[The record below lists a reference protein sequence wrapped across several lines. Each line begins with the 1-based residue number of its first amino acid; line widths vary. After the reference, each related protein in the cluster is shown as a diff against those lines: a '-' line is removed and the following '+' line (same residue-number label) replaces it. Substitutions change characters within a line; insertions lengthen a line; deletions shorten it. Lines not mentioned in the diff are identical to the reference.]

1 MNGAPK
7 GSLEDIL
14 DYRFRNPRL
23 IERALTHTSLRQSK
37 SDPSYERLEFLG
49 DRVLGLLVAELLM
62 QRFPRSV
69 EGKLAARLA
78 TLASGRTLA
87 DVARSIGLEAH
98 VQVGQGETAAGTH
111 RRGSVL
117 ADCLEAVIGAVYR
130 DGGLDEARRLVWRLW
145 EPLIDEVEPRV
156 AKTELQ
162 EWLQKQGLPLPVYE
176 VVRREG
182 PAHKPLFT
190 IELTV
195 PGREPI
201 RATGASKRA
210 AEQEAAA
217 MMLDQIEGVQ

>member
-1 MNGAPK
+1 MNAAPPRT
-7 GSLEDIL
+7 LEDIL

-23 IERALTHTSLRQSK
+23 IERALTHTSVRQSK
-37 SDPSYERLEFLG
+37 TDPSYERLEFLG

-62 QRFPRSV
+62 QRFPQSV

-78 TLASGRTLA
+78 ALASGRTLA
-87 DVARSIGLEAH
+87 DVARSIGLDDH

-111 RRGSVL
+111 QRGSVL

-162 EWLQKQGLPLPVYE
+162 EWAQGHGLPLPVYE
-176 VVRREG
+176 VVKREG
-182 PAHKPLFT
+182 PAHKPVFT
-190 IELTV
+190 VELTV
-195 PGREPI
+195 SGRDPI
-201 RATGASKRA
+201 RASGESKRE

-217 MMLDQIEGVQ
+217 LMLERIGDAG